1 MSLST
6 YGFRSGL
13 TLFLGVAT
21 AGALAVS
28 GPAQSAAAA
37 ARSATAP
44 VSAPASAPTSTRAS
58 SVAAAPPTKSAT
70 APTTTPATKAA
81 ATTATTIAAT
91 ALSTAFDNI
100 GISDNADTAAADLDG
115 SGHSF
120 SAEDLAAAGWSPGV
134 QITLNATALTWPAV
148 PAGQP
153 DNVVADG
160 QTIALTGSGSALTF
174 LLAGTAADS
183 AAAGTVAYADGTTQT
198 FRLSVADWTTGPTD
212 TMAVQLPSWNGPGG
226 TLANPVRLY
235 ADTVAL
241 NAGETVASVTLPTV
255 SAAPGPSTA
264 AMHVFALAIRPPGD
278 GWTGTWAASVDD
290 GLVSGPWTGRTLRM
304 VEYSS
309 AGGQVARIRLDN
321 AFASVPVVIGH
332 ATIAVQKS
340 GAVAAAAPVTLTFAG
355 SQSTSIPA
363 GGQAISDSAGFRL
376 PADADLLVSIYL
388 PGTVQLAAY
397 HSLGLQDMYSTA
409 DGAGDQTGDV
419 ANFPAGNTFNFWTLL
434 SGIDVLSVA
443 APGAV
448 VTLGDSITDGYMSTA
463 DANDRWPNYLSR
475 RLQAQLQYPHYGVL
489 NAGISSNKV
498 LTDSFTGLA
507 GSGNGGISALAR
519 LDRDVFAQS
528 GVTTVIVLEGIND
541 LKAGATA
548 AQVIAGLEQIA
559 TDAHAWGLRVI
570 VGTITPFEGYSG
582 YTAAYEANRETVN
595 SFIRANGGAFDGVV
609 DFDAALRNPSNPLML
624 APAYDSGDHLHPNN
638 AGYQAMANAVDLS
651 QLG

>member
-1 MSLST
+1 MPLST
-6 YGFRSGL
+6 YGSRSGL
-13 TLFLGVAT
+13 ALVL
-21 AGALAVS
+21 AGATTAVLAVA
-28 GPAQSAAAA
+28 GPAQSASAAA
-37 ARSATAP
+37 GSATAP
-44 VSAPASAPTSTRAS
+44 VSAPASARAS
-58 SVAAAPPTKSAT
+58 SVAATPATKSAT
-70 APTTTPATKAA
+70 APTTPPATKSA
-81 ATTATTIAAT
+81 ATTSSTAT
-91 ALSTAFDNI
+91 ALSAAFDNV
-100 GISDNADTAAADLDG
+100 GISDNSDTAAADLDG

-120 SAEDLAAAGWSPGV
+120 SAEDLAAAGWTPGV
-134 QITLNATALTWPAV
+134 QITLNATALTWPDV
-148 PAGQP
+148 PAGQA

-160 QTIALTGSGSALTF
+160 QTIALAGSGSALTF

-183 AAAGTVAYADGTTQT
+183 DATGTVGYADGSTQT
-198 FRLSVADWTTGPTD
+198 FSLSVADWTTGPTD
-212 TMAVQLPSWNGPGG
+212 TMAVQLPHWNGPDG

-241 NAGETVASVTLPTV
+241 NASATVASVTLPTI

-264 AMHVFALAIRPPGD
+264 AMHVFALALRPPAG

-290 GLVSGPWTGRTLRM
+290 GLVDGPWTSRTLRM

-309 AGGQVARIRLDN
+309 AGGQVVRIRLDN
-321 AFASVPVVIGH
+321 AFASGPVVIGH

-340 GAVAAAAPVTLTFAG
+340 GAVAAAAPVTLTFGG
-355 SQSTSIPA
+355 SQSTTIPA
-363 GGQAISDSAGFRL
+363 GGQAISDSAGLRL
-376 PADADLLVSIYL
+376 PADTDLLVSIYL
-388 PGTVQLAAY
+388 TGPVQLAAY
-397 HSLGLQDMYSTA
+397 HSMGIQDMYSTA
-409 DGAGDQTGDV
+409 DGAGDQTEDV
-419 ANFPAGNTFNFWTLL
+419 ANFPVGNTFDFWTLL
-434 SGIDVLSVA
+434 SGIDVMSVA
-443 APGAV
+443 PPGTV
-448 VTLGDSITDGYMSTA
+448 VALGDSITDGYMSTS

-489 NAGISSNKV
+489 DEGISSNKI

-541 LKAGATA
+541 LKSGATP

-559 TDAHAWGLRVI
+559 TQAHAWGLRVV
-570 VGTITPFEGYSG
+570 VGTITPFEGYPG

-595 SFIRANGGAFDGVV
+595 DFIRDNGGVFDGVV
-609 DFDAALRNPSNPLML
+609 DFDAALRNPSNPLAL